1 MKKLNLK
8 ILNWSA
14 WILLF
19 LTYILPYRYTDGFET
34 SFGYPIP
41 FVSIYDIPIDST
53 PFMSMSVNALAII
66 FDVLI
71 VYLVISM
78 VMKLWNRFHK
88 NRLTEQ

>member
-1 MKKLNLK
+1 MNKLNLRR
-8 ILNWSA
+8 LNWSA
-14 WILLF
+14 WITLF

-41 FVSIYDIPIDST
+41 FVSIYDIPIDRT

-71 VYLVISM
+71 VYLVISI

-88 NRLTEQ
+88 DRLTK

>member
-1 MKKLNLK
+1 LKRLNL
-8 ILNWSA
+8 SA
-14 WILLF
+14 WITLF

-41 FVSIYDIPIDST
+41 FVSVYDIPIDKT

-71 VYLVISM
+71 VYLVIWI

-88 NRLTEQ
+88 DRLPKQ